1 MNSKSRLG
9 RRGPNKLA
17 LLGSTALVVALGMPG
32 AWAQAD
38 ETDPDAQ
45 VENVS
50 DNTTEEEARQDTVVV
65 QGIRGSLSNAQAI
78 KRDADT
84 FVDSITASDVSTLP
98 DLSVAEALAR
108 VPGVVVQRFTLGN
121 SDADFPSPEGS
132 GNLIRGLQFVR
143 SEFNGRDAFSAN
155 GGRSLDWSSV
165 PPELIGGVD
174 VYKNQS
180 ADLIEGGIG
189 GSINLRT
196 LEPFDRDG
204 MTAVFIADGTY
215 TDLAEEWSPGFSAV
229 LGNRWETDM
238 GEFGLLG
245 SASTSE
251 LKSLINGFQLGQ
263 LTPLVDPTGSNPD
276 LSGRDDPNAT
286 AADRIAVP
294 TGFQLRT
301 NEVERIRD
309 SYYLAGQWRS
319 PDGDMELTAKYIRV
333 ENEVDSDE
341 RTLEWFHDGESW
353 RGTDILGAL
362 ETTPFSSDGLSVC
375 NGSNDTAFEGIGS
388 CEQTRPVSGGLFEAG
403 IISNNLRDWTGAR
416 GANFSNLGINQ
427 VQESMTQDLSLNFK
441 WRPADQWF
449 VELDGHVTE
458 AESSLERLW
467 IGTRFFSDFYLRP
480 DLDNPEVT
488 LILDP
493 ENNPNRRAG
502 TGPVPTSSS
511 DPNSSFLLFAAD
523 QFEDNDG
530 DLYALRGDVEYEFA
544 DDGWFDSVQFG
555 ARYAEREQTNRAA
568 GLNWAG
574 VAPPWA
580 GGGYLPYAEIS
591 QPATEL
597 VDFSGFFRGGVVRG
611 PNTEVIFPSRTLL
624 NDYDSFAALVASDP
638 NITPGDGSF
647 GPDWNPLRTDGVVD
661 YSRGTIGEITETT
674 ENFYARLNFGNEF
687 ENGMSLDGN
696 IGMRYSSTT
705 VTSEG
710 SLDYV
715 EFSDDT
721 TPGINDNPREFLP
734 EAAAYFDQA
743 SISGDSDRTDERW
756 LPSLNVKW
764 NLNDDM
770 LIRFGY
776 SEAITRP
783 NVSDLRADQS
793 AFGPTT
799 FFVNPD
805 AGPDDPDRVTD
816 IVLQEVRIQG
826 GNPDLEPIEATN
838 WDLSFEWYFGDDS
851 SFTASVFRKE
861 LDNIIIFSE
870 QNIGSVTL
878 DGNTVPINFIGLI
891 NQDEGEINGIE
902 LAYTQFY
909 DFLPGAFG
917 NLGLQANYTYI
928 DSEATPLPEFQDAD
942 GDGQADNFDTTFRFG
957 IDRLLGLSE
966 HTANIV
972 GIYQDDR
979 LEARLAYNWR
989 SDYVGSYRDFI
1000 TGNPIF
1006 QEETG
1011 FLDASLKYDLT
1022 DQVQLRFQAANLLDT
1037 KNKAT
1042 QQVDAAGQR
1051 YGRSSF
1057 IFDRRF
1063 EFGIRWQY

>member
-17 LLGSTALVVALGMPG
+17 LLGSTALVAALAMPG
-32 AWAQAD
+32 AWAQAE

-50 DNTTEEEARQDTVVV
+50 DNTTEDEARQDTVVV

-204 MTAVFIADGTY
+204 VTAVFIADGTY

-276 LSGRDDPNAT
+276 LSGRDDPSAT

-294 TGFQLRT
+294 AGFQLRT

-353 RGTDILGAL
+353 RGTDVLGAL

-388 CEQTRPVSGGLFEAG
+388 CEQTRAVSGGLFEAG

-502 TGPVPTSSS
+502 TGPVPTSSA

-523 QFEDNDG
+523 EFQENDG

-580 GGGYLPYAEIS
+580 GGGYLPYAEVS
-591 QPATEL
+591 QPSTEL

-611 PNTEVIFPSRTLL
+611 PNTEVVFPSRDLL
-624 NDYDSFAALVASDP
+624 NNYDSFAALVASDP
-638 NITPGDGSF
+638 NITPADGSF

-715 EFSDDT
+715 EFSEDI
-721 TPGINDNPREFLP
+721 TPGFNDNPRDFLP

-743 SISGDSDRTDERW
+743 PISGDSDRTDERW

-972 GIYQDDR
+972 GIYQDER

-989 SDYVGSYRDFI
+989 SDYVGSYRDFV